1 MMKKFFLSSLFLKVV
16 LFFLVLAPSSM
27 ARSDSYSNMGCYEL
41 WYARNAISAEKGYCF
56 TKQKSINAFGRRCYP
71 PYGELNRWE
80 RDEANNIRHWERRKG
95 CIGKKRRNTN
105 RHNTYSNKYARVT
118 GIRWNDTLA
127 VRSGPSTSYRR
138 VGDLPHDATGVR
150 ILECRNSWCNI
161 QYGNTVGWSYNKYLR
176 SY

>member
-1 MMKKFFLSSLFLKVV
+1 MKKFFLSSLFLKVV

-41 WYARNAISAEKGYCF
+41 WYARNAISAAKGYCF
-56 TKQKSINAFGRRCYP
+56 TKQKSINAFGKRCYP
-71 PYGELNRWE
+71 PYGELSRWE
-80 RDEANNIRHWERRKG
+80 TDESNNIRYWERRNG
-95 CIGKKRRNTN
+95 CTNRAKRRHRTYNN
-105 RHNTYSNKYARVT
+105 RYARVT
-118 GIRWNDTLA
+118 GIRWDDTLA

-138 VGDLPHDATGVR
+138 VGNLPHDAIDVR
-150 ILECRNSWCNI
+150 ILECRKGWCNI